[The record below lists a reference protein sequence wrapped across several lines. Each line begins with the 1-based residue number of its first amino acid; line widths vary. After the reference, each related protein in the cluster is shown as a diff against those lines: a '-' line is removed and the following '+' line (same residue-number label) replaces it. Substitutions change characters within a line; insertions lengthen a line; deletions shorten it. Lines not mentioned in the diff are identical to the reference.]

1 MNAHR
6 HIPKLLL
13 SALFFAGFT
22 TLNAQLKDGL
32 VAYWPLDEVQGTKTP
47 ELVNGYD
54 MELTNLSAE
63 DVVEG
68 KIGNAFSFSN
78 EKQTLLSR
86 VHDEA
91 DQLPANKHESHTVS
105 MWSKVD
111 GNGQNDLRLFSEA
124 NTGDSNPLFNIGTDS
139 GGASGSIDFYIRQS
153 GWPGVN
159 HIKSTAEPYDG
170 EWHHVVFV
178 QDGGER
184 RVYVDGELDDLEI
197 APKPDGTFNVNDTTI
212 GGILRSSAS
221 HWVTG
226 LIDDVAIWNRALSD
240 DEAAQLHAEGLASV
254 FPSLGNGLV
263 AYWPLDEV
271 QGSKTPELVNGYD
284 MELTNLSA
292 EDVVEG
298 KIGNA
303 FSFSNE
309 KQTLLSRVHD
319 EADQLPANK
328 HESHS
333 VSMWSKVDGNGQ
345 NDLRLFSEANTG

>member
-1 MNAHR
+1 M
-6 HIPKLLL
+6 
-13 SALFFAGFT
+13 
-22 TLNAQLKDGL
+22 
-32 VAYWPLDEVQGTKTP
+32 
-47 ELVNGYD
+47 
-54 MELTNLSAE
+54 
-63 DVVEG
+63 
-68 KIGNAFSFSN
+68 
-78 EKQTLLSR
+78 
-86 VHDEA
+86 
-91 DQLPANKHESHTVS
+91 
-105 MWSKVD
+105 
-111 GNGQNDLRLFSEA
+111 
-124 NTGDSNPLFNIGTDS
+124 
-139 GGASGSIDFYIRQS
+139 
-153 GWPGVN
+153 
-159 HIKSTAEPYDG
+159 
-170 EWHHVVFV
+170 
-178 QDGGER
+178 
-184 RVYVDGELDDLEI
+184 
-197 APKPDGTFNVNDTTI
+197 
-212 GGILRSSAS
+212 RSSAS

-328 HESHS
+328 HESHT

-345 NDLRLFSEANTG
+345 NDLTAVLGGQHRRQQIRCLTSGPTAEGPVGRLIFIIRQSGWPDVNHIKSTAEPYDGEWHHVVFVQEEGERRVYVDGELDDWRLRPSRMEHST